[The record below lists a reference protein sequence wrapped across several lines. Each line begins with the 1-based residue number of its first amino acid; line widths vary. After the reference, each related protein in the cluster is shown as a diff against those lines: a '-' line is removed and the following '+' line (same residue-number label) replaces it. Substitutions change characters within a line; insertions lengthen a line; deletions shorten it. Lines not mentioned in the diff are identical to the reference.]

1 MLPKLFVP
9 GPKWNKAETNVKVG
23 DIGLLLAHKGSA
35 GKILTFYKYIRV
47 IEVIESEDGLVRK
60 AKVEYRIPSL
70 KKKEIIVDIRRLV
83 ILPNLNL

>member
-9 GPKWNKAETNVKVG
+9 RPKWSKAHSNVKVG
-23 DIGLLLAHKGSA
+23 DIGLLLSYKGSA
-35 GKILTFYKYIRV
+35 GKILTVYKYCKV

-60 AKVEYRIPSL
+60 VRVEYRIPSL
-70 KKKEIIVDIRRLV
+70 KRKEVCVHTRRLV

>member
-1 MLPKLFVP
+1 MS
-9 GPKWNKAETNVKVG
+9 
-23 DIGLLLAHKGSA
+23 HKGSA

-47 IEVIESEDGLVRK
+47 IEVIKSEDGLVRK

>member
-1 MLPKLFVP
+1 MLPRLFVP
-9 GPKWNKAETNVKVG
+9 GPKWNKVENNVKVG

-35 GKILTFYKYIRV
+35 GKILTVYKYIKV
-47 IEVIESEDGLVRK
+47 LEVIKSQDGLVRK
-60 AKVEYRIPSL
+60 AKVQYRIPSL